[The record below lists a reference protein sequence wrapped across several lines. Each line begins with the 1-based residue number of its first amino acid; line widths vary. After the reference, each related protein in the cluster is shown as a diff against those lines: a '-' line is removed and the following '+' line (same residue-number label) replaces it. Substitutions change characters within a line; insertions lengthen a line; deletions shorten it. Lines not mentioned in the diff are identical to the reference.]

1 MSNILDKQ
9 HAVPVLIKLLE
20 GNKFMTELSSVVSNY
35 STLRLL
41 IRDLQDNGL
50 VDVDEIVKDKRKVKV
65 SLTEKGRAIANK
77 LKEAQEL
84 LESNK

>member
-20 GNKFMTELSSVVSNY
+20 GSKFMTELSSVVSNY

-50 VDVDEIVKDKRKVKV
+50 VKVDEIVKDKRKVKV
-65 SLTEKGRAIANK
+65 SLTEKGGAIANK
-77 LKEAQEL
+77 LKEAQEI
-84 LESNK
+84 LESND

>member
-20 GNKFMTELSSVVSNY
+20 GSKFMTELSSVVSNY

-50 VDVDEIVKDKRKVKV
+50 VNVDEIVKDKRKVKV

-77 LKEAQEL
+77 LKEAQEIL
-84 LESNK
+84 DSND

>member
-1 MSNILDKQ
+1 MSNIFDKQ

-50 VDVDEIVKDKRKVKV
+50 VIVDEIVKDKRKVKV

-77 LKEAQEL
+77 LKEAQEI
-84 LESNK
+84 LESNN

>member
-20 GNKFMTELSSVVSNY
+20 GNKFMTELSLVVSNY

-50 VDVDEIVKDKRKVKV
+50 VNVDEIVKDKRKVKV
-65 SLTEKGRAIANK
+65 SLTDKGRAIANK
-77 LKEAQEL
+77 LKEAQEI
-84 LESNK
+84 LESNN

>member
-50 VDVDEIVKDKRKVKV
+50 VNVDEIVKDKRKVKV

-77 LKEAQEL
+77 LKEAQEIL
-84 LESNK
+84 DSND

>member
-41 IRDLQDNGL
+41 IRELQDNGL
-50 VDVDEIVKDKRKVKV
+50 VNVDEIVKDKRKVKV

-77 LKEAQEL
+77 LKEAQEI
-84 LESNK
+84 LESND

>member
-50 VDVDEIVKDKRKVKV
+50 VKVDEIVKDKRKVKV
-65 SLTEKGRAIANK
+65 SLTFH
-77 LKEAQEL
+77 Q
-84 LESNK
+84 

>member
-50 VDVDEIVKDKRKVKV
+50 VIVDEIVKDKRKVKV

-77 LKEAQEL
+77 LKEAQEI
-84 LESNK
+84 LESNN

>member
-20 GNKFMTELSSVVSNY
+20 GSKFMTELSSVVSNY

-50 VDVDEIVKDKRKVKV
+50 VKVDEIVKDKRKVKV

-77 LKEAQEL
+77 LKEAQEI
-84 LESNK
+84 LESND

>member
-20 GNKFMTELSSVVSNY
+20 GSKFMTELSSVVSNY

-50 VDVDEIVKDKRKVKV
+50 VNVDEIVKDKRKVKV

-77 LKEAQEL
+77 LKEAQEI
-84 LESNK
+84 LESYS

>member
-20 GNKFMTELSSVVSNY
+20 GSKFMTELSSVVSNY

-50 VDVDEIVKDKRKVKV
+50 VNVDEIVKDKRKVKV

-77 LKEAQEL
+77 LKEAQEI
-84 LESNK
+84 LESND

>member
-50 VDVDEIVKDKRKVKV
+50 VKVDEIVKDKRKVKV

-77 LKEAQEL
+77 LKEAQEI
-84 LESNK
+84 LESND

>member
-50 VDVDEIVKDKRKVKV
+50 VNVDEIVKDKRKVKV

-77 LKEAQEL
+77 LKEAQEI
-84 LESNK
+84 LESYS

>member
-50 VDVDEIVKDKRKVKV
+50 VNVDEIVKDKRKVKV

-77 LKEAQEL
+77 LKEAQEI
-84 LESNK
+84 LESND

>member
-50 VDVDEIVKDKRKVKV
+50 VDVNEIVKDKRKVKV
-65 SLTEKGRAIANK
+65 SLTEKGMAIANK
-77 LKEAQEL
+77 LKEAQEI
-84 LESNK
+84 LESNN